1 MIQWLKDNLLPFEV
15 IAQDEAGLRFKRGKY
30 TETLD
35 PGMYWFWPLADEIR
49 SLNTQSQL
57 IDLPDKSI
65 TDKSGTTWAVS
76 GCIEY
81 YVETPK
87 KAMVD
92 VQDYDEAVQNKAC
105 ALVAEAVYQGK
116 NKTEVEEWVM
126 EGLPEHA
133 EKWGLEV
140 TDFTINELAR
150 CKVLRIMGI
159 G

>member
-1 MIQWLKDNLLPFEV
+1 MIEWLKENLLPFEI

-30 TETLD
+30 KGTLD
-35 PGMYWFWPLADEIR
+35 PGMYWFWPLVDEIR

-65 TDKSGTTWAVS
+65 TDQEGLTWAMS

-81 YVETPK
+81 YVEDAK

-92 VQDYDEAVQNKAC
+92 VQDYDEAVQNKAL
-105 ALVAEAVYQGK
+105 ALVAEAVYMGK
-116 NKTEVEEWVM
+116 TKPEVENWVM

-133 EKWGLEV
+133 DRWGLCV
-140 TDFTINELAR
+140 TDFSINELAR
-150 CKVLRIMGI
+150 CRVFRHMGI